1 MSQVLTIARPPGV
14 RGVRLETGRGVFAAL
29 AAVPTGSARRGT
41 ALLVP
46 GFNGSK
52 EDFLPLLPGLSEA
65 GYAVYAVDQRGQY
78 ETGPA
83 SVAPAYDSD
92 SAAADAVSLA
102 EALDAG
108 PVHLVGHSYGGLVSR
123 LAVLNHVAPETTWA
137 SLTLMNFGPAE
148 VGTPT
153 RERLELLLDALGS
166 MAVPALWPYLRPAE
180 DGIPADVLAFLSER
194 WARNEPEALRLAAR
208 QLLTEPDRTTDLKG
222 KGVPL
227 SVVFGTPD
235 DTWSEQEA
243 EAMAQA
249 LGAPFTKIPEGGH
262 SPNVQRP
269 AAVIEAL
276 TAFWSSLAR

>member
-14 RGVRLETGRGVFAAL
+14 QGVRLETGRGAFAAL
-29 AAVPTGSARRGT
+29 AAVPDGAARRGT

-83 SVAPAYDSD
+83 SAAPAYDSD
-92 SAAADAVSLA
+92 SAAADATALA

-123 LAVLNHVAPETTWA
+123 LAVLNSTAPEATWV

-166 MAVPALWPYLRPAE
+166 MAVPDLWPYLRPAE

-208 QLLTEPDRTTDLKG
+208 QLLTEPDRTTGLKD

-235 DTWSEQEA
+235 DTWSEREA
-243 EAMAQA
+243 AAMADA
-249 LGAPFTKIPEGGH
+249 LGAPFTEIPEGGH
-262 SPNVQRP
+262 SPNVRRP

-276 TAFWSSLAR
+276 TGFWSSLAP